1 MEITRLFSFLT
12 YPGKNR
18 NDVADVSG
26 TEIPIV
32 EGKLCRMLDGI
43 YSDAERECD
52 IPIMFTPEDGLQH
65 NPVRTEIMRIVNTR
79 RMDAAETLANRL
91 QRATGGQS
99 GMALFFVCL
108 GRVDEQKIVIARFP
122 ADEGIVAEK
131 AQGALTVQFVEQ
143 VFLKSA
149 HAYKAVVYKGGDDG
163 DDFWGGHATDRQI
176 NSGAKTVADYW
187 IVDFLKSDFRSTSA
201 QGTKR
206 LAMAL
211 RSALSSTASAEVRH
225 EIAMAAQLARNING
239 RRVMTIPEFCDH
251 LNLSERSKA
260 AVVSAVNPART
271 LQSRFRFD
279 HGEFGRHIAY
289 KSVELDNGAMLSAQV
304 SRFEECFEAAV
315 SEDDPS
321 VVTYSTSGTIVDQR
335 LRSSK

>member
-1 MEITRLFSFLT
+1 MEIARVFSFLT

-18 NDVADVSG
+18 ADVADVSG
-26 TEIPIV
+26 AEIPVV

-43 YSDAERECD
+43 YSEAERECD
-52 IPIMFTPEDGLQH
+52 IPIMFTPENGQQQ
-65 NPVRTEIMRIVNTR
+65 NPVRSEIMRIMSTR

-91 QRATGGQS
+91 QRSTGGQS

-108 GRVDEQKIVIARFP
+108 GVPDEQKIVIARFP

-131 AQGALTVQFVEQ
+131 AQGALTVSFVEQ

-149 HAYKAVVYKGGDDG
+149 HAYKAVIYKGGDDG
-163 DDFWGGHATDRQI
+163 DDFWSGRAIDRQI
-176 NSGAKTVADYW
+176 NSGAKALADYW

-211 RSALSSTASAEVRH
+211 RNAQSSTASAEVRH

-239 RRVMTIPEFCDH
+239 RRVMTIREFCDQLH
-251 LNLSERSKA
+251 LSEASKA
-260 AVVSAVNPART
+260 AVVSAVSPART
-271 LQSRFRFD
+271 LESRFRFD

-289 KSVELDNGAMLSAQV
+289 KSVELDNGAVLSAQV

-315 SEDDPS
+315 SDEDPS
-321 VVTYSTSGTIVDQR
+321 VVTYSTSGRIVDEK
-335 LRSSK
+335 LRRSK

>member
-1 MEITRLFSFLT
+1 MEIARVFSFLT
-12 YPGKNR
+12 YPGRNR
-18 NDVADVSG
+18 DDVADVSG

-43 YSDAERECD
+43 YRDAETECD
-52 IPIMFTPEDGLQH
+52 IPITFTAEDGRQE
-65 NPVRTEIMRIVNTR
+65 NPVRTEIMRIVNSR
-79 RMDAAETLANRL
+79 RMDAAEALANRL

-108 GRVDEQKIVIARFP
+108 GKPDEQKIVIARFP

-131 AQGALTVQFVEQ
+131 DQGALTVSFVEQ

-149 HAYKAVVYKGGDDG
+149 HAYKAVMYKGGEGEDN
-163 DDFWGGHATDRQI
+163 FWGGYAIDRQI

-206 LAMAL
+206 LALAL
-211 RSALSSTASAEVRH
+211 RSALSNTTSAQVRH
-225 EIAMAAQLARNING
+225 EIAIAAQLAQNVSS

-251 LNLSERSKA
+251 LNLSDASKA
-260 AVVSAVNPART
+260 AVVSAVSPART
-271 LQSRFRFD
+271 LQSKFRFD
-279 HGEFGRHIAY
+279 RGEFSRHIAY

-304 SRFEECFEAAV
+304 AKFEECFEAAV
-315 SEDDPS
+315 SEDNPEI
-321 VVTYSTSGTIVDQR
+321 VTYSTSGTIVEQR